1 MGGVAIT
8 LSNRGSSILKILSMS
23 EGKGNIKSLA
33 KSLELAERTIRYE
46 LEKIDDYLLS
56 RNMKP
61 LERTFGG
68 NIFFEEYENFTQQA
82 ENLPSESMM
91 DTHERRNYI
100 FFKALFK
107 EKINLTK
114 LCEELD
120 ISRTTIK
127 NDVKY
132 LREELS
138 KNNISLRAYQEGLIL
153 EGTENDI
160 RREQLKFLKRYSNS
174 MFYDTSQIR
183 TKTEK
188 IIEEY
193 IKSVDFKV
201 IKSFIDNVQKKMNKV
216 ISDEAYNII
225 AVYLIITVL
234 RIKKE
239 KFLEEIGNQNFL
251 ADTEEFRCISSFK
264 DILEKEFEIE
274 FCHNEILQITDYF
287 LGSHTYNFEQSYYK
301 NWIEIEILVKKF
313 IAAFNKNIH
322 TDLSKDKILFKEIIN
337 HIKPTLYR
345 IKNRIKLENSIY
357 AEVLNSY
364 PNIFYLTKKA
374 IKDIENYLGVEF
386 SDDETAFLAIYFKG
400 AIDRNKFKEKD
411 LKRVLVVCAHGYGTS
426 KLLVQQLNEIYTIN
440 VVQTIPRYMLEK
452 TLEEER
458 VDLIISTINIENKI
472 DIPVVKVNSV
482 LTQEDIAVLDKY
494 ELSRQKKR
502 FFLSEI
508 LNIIER
514 NCVIENKEELIEDL
528 NGYFENKLV
537 DDTEQ
542 NDLRLSDILTEE
554 NILLNQS
561 AETWE
566 EAVIKGG
573 EILLHNG
580 YVSKKY
586 VDSLAEN
593 IKKYGSYVVIS
604 EGIALPHSKTDNAV
618 LKTGMSL
625 ITLKEPVIFPGDK
638 KVSIILS
645 FSSFD
650 MNEHFTALSDL
661 NELIF
666 GHEFFENIMK
676 ARYPKDVIRYIN
688 TRLI

>member
-1 MGGVAIT
+1 MT

-68 NIFFEEYENFTQQA
+68 SIFFEEYENFTQQA

-251 ADTEEFRCISSFK
+251 ANTEEFRCISSFK

-322 TDLSKDKILFKEIIN
+322 TDLSKDRILFKEIIN

-625 ITLKEPVIFPGDK
+625 VTLKEPVIFPGDK

>member
-1 MGGVAIT
+1 M
-8 LSNRGSSILKILSMS
+8 
-23 EGKGNIKSLA
+23 
-33 KSLELAERTIRYE
+33 
-46 LEKIDDYLLS
+46 
-56 RNMKP
+56 
-61 LERTFGG
+61 
-68 NIFFEEYENFTQQA
+68 
-82 ENLPSESMM
+82 
-91 DTHERRNYI
+91 
-100 FFKALFK
+100 
-107 EKINLTK
+107 
-114 LCEELD
+114 
-120 ISRTTIK
+120 
-127 NDVKY
+127 KY

-625 ITLKEPVIFPGDK
+625 VTLKEPVIFPGDK

>member
-1 MGGVAIT
+1 MT

-482 LTQEDIAVLDKY
+482 LTQENIAVLDKY

-625 ITLKEPVIFPGDK
+625 VTLKEPVIFPGDK

>member
-1 MGGVAIT
+1 MV

-82 ENLPSESMM
+82 DNLPSESMM

-193 IKSVDFKV
+193 MKSVDFKV

-251 ADTEEFRCISSFK
+251 ADTEEFRCINSFK
-264 DILEKEFEIE
+264 DILEKKFEIE

-482 LTQEDIAVLDKY
+482 LTQEDIAALDKY

-625 ITLKEPVIFPGDK
+625 VTLKEPVIFPGDK

-676 ARYPKDVIRYIN
+676 AKYPKDVIRYIN

>member
-1 MGGVAIT
+1 MT

-322 TDLSKDKILFKEIIN
+322 IDLSKDRILFKEIIN

-625 ITLKEPVIFPGDK
+625 VTLKEPVIFPGDK

>member
-1 MGGVAIT
+1 MT

-264 DILEKEFEIE
+264 DILEKEFEVE

-322 TDLSKDKILFKEIIN
+322 TDLSKDRILFKEIIN

-482 LTQEDIAVLDKY
+482 LTQENIAVLDKY

-625 ITLKEPVIFPGDK
+625 VTLKEPVIFPGDK

>member
-1 MGGVAIT
+1 MT

-193 IKSVDFKV
+193 IKSIDFKV

-251 ADTEEFRCISSFK
+251 ADTEEFRCINSFK
-264 DILEKEFEIE
+264 DILEKEFQIE

-411 LKRVLVVCAHGYGTS
+411 LKRVLVVCTHGYGTS

-566 EAVIKGG
+566 EAVVKGG

-625 ITLKEPVIFPGDK
+625 VTLKEPVIFPGDK

-666 GHEFFENIMK
+666 GHEFSENIMK

>member
-1 MGGVAIT
+1 MT

-193 IKSVDFKV
+193 MKSVDFKV
-201 IKSFIDNVQKKMNKV
+201 IKFFIDNVQKKMNKV

-264 DILEKEFEIE
+264 DILEKEFQIE

-625 ITLKEPVIFPGDK
+625 VTLKEPVIFPGDK

-676 ARYPKDVIRYIN
+676 AGYPKDVIRYIN

>member
-1 MGGVAIT
+1 MT

-239 KFLEEIGNQNFL
+239 KFLEEIENQNFL

-322 TDLSKDKILFKEIIN
+322 TDLSKDRILFKEIIN

-542 NDLRLSDILTEE
+542 NDLRLSDILTEG

-625 ITLKEPVIFPGDK
+625 VTLKEPVIFPGDK

>member
-1 MGGVAIT
+1 MT

-56 RNMKP
+56 RNMKS

-625 ITLKEPVIFPGDK
+625 VTLKEPVIFPGDK

>member
-1 MGGVAIT
+1 MT

-364 PNIFYLTKKA
+364 PNIFYVTKKA

-625 ITLKEPVIFPGDK
+625 VTLKEPVIFPGDK

>member
-1 MGGVAIT
+1 MT

-566 EAVIKGG
+566 EAAIKGG

-625 ITLKEPVIFPGDK
+625 VTLKEPVIFPGDK

>member
-1 MGGVAIT
+1 MT

-274 FCHNEILQITDYF
+274 FCRNEILQITDYF

-322 TDLSKDKILFKEIIN
+322 TDLSKDRVLFKEIIN

-364 PNIFYLTKKA
+364 PNIFYLSKKA

-386 SDDETAFLAIYFKG
+386 SDEETAFLAIYFKG

-625 ITLKEPVIFPGDK
+625 VTLKEPVIFPGDK

-676 ARYPKDVIRYIN
+676 AGYPKDVIRYIN

>member
-1 MGGVAIT
+1 MT

-193 IKSVDFKV
+193 IKNVDFKV

-364 PNIFYLTKKA
+364 PNIFYVTKKA

-625 ITLKEPVIFPGDK
+625 VTLKEPVIFPGDK

>member
-1 MGGVAIT
+1 MT

-264 DILEKEFEIE
+264 DILEKKFEIK

-625 ITLKEPVIFPGDK
+625 VTLKEPVIFPGDK

>member
-1 MGGVAIT
+1 M
-8 LSNRGSSILKILSMS
+8 
-23 EGKGNIKSLA
+23 
-33 KSLELAERTIRYE
+33 
-46 LEKIDDYLLS
+46 
-56 RNMKP
+56 
-61 LERTFGG
+61 
-68 NIFFEEYENFTQQA
+68 
-82 ENLPSESMM
+82 
-91 DTHERRNYI
+91 
-100 FFKALFK
+100 
-107 EKINLTK
+107 
-114 LCEELD
+114 
-120 ISRTTIK
+120 
-127 NDVKY
+127 KY

-625 ITLKEPVIFPGDK
+625 VTLKEPVIFPGDK

-676 ARYPKDVIRYIN
+676 ARYPKDVIRYID

>member
-1 MGGVAIT
+1 MT

-153 EGTENDI
+153 EGIENDI

-322 TDLSKDKILFKEIIN
+322 TDLSKDRILFKEIIN

-625 ITLKEPVIFPGDK
+625 VTLKEPVIFPGDK

>member
-1 MGGVAIT
+1 
-8 LSNRGSSILKILSMS
+8 
-23 EGKGNIKSLA
+23 
-33 KSLELAERTIRYE
+33 
-46 LEKIDDYLLS
+46 
-56 RNMKP
+56 MKP

-322 TDLSKDKILFKEIIN
+322 TDLSKDRILFKEIIN

-482 LTQEDIAVLDKY
+482 LTQEDIAALDKY

-542 NDLRLSDILTEE
+542 NDLRLSDILTVE

-625 ITLKEPVIFPGDK
+625 VTLKEPVIFPGDK

>member
-1 MGGVAIT
+1 M
-8 LSNRGSSILKILSMS
+8 
-23 EGKGNIKSLA
+23 
-33 KSLELAERTIRYE
+33 
-46 LEKIDDYLLS
+46 
-56 RNMKP
+56 
-61 LERTFGG
+61 
-68 NIFFEEYENFTQQA
+68 
-82 ENLPSESMM
+82 
-91 DTHERRNYI
+91 
-100 FFKALFK
+100 
-107 EKINLTK
+107 
-114 LCEELD
+114 
-120 ISRTTIK
+120 
-127 NDVKY
+127 
-132 LREELS
+132 
-138 KNNISLRAYQEGLIL
+138 
-153 EGTENDI
+153 
-160 RREQLKFLKRYSNS
+160 
-174 MFYDTSQIR
+174 
-183 TKTEK
+183 
-188 IIEEY
+188 
-193 IKSVDFKV
+193 
-201 IKSFIDNVQKKMNKV
+201 
-216 ISDEAYNII
+216 
-225 AVYLIITVL
+225 
-234 RIKKE
+234 
-239 KFLEEIGNQNFL
+239 

-566 EAVIKGG
+566 EAVVKGG

-604 EGIALPHSKTDNAV
+604 EGIALPHSKN
-618 LKTGMSL
+618 
-625 ITLKEPVIFPGDK
+625 
-638 KVSIILS
+638 
-645 FSSFD
+645 
-650 MNEHFTALSDL
+650 
-661 NELIF
+661 
-666 GHEFFENIMK
+666 
-676 ARYPKDVIRYIN
+676 
-688 TRLI
+688 